1 MALTVEI
8 ARQIGDAD
16 LLPRRAEAA
25 PRRREA
31 VDLAGDEKV
40 FEARRLL
47 AASSSDHISRRC
59 MDWVRTCSACRVAF
73 VHDAAQTVRLN
84 VEIGQFEGCV
94 EPLRIQHAVG
104 GEVLQR
110 RIEKRRHPFDPVGT
124 AQHVDAD
131 HHLGGIGR
139 IEERH
144 EFGRLRCPAG
154 LEQGDDDGAGKA

>member
-1 MALTVEI
+1 M
-8 ARQIGDAD
+8 
-16 LLPRRAEAA
+16 
-25 PRRREA
+25 
-31 VDLAGDEKV
+31 
-40 FEARRLL
+40 FEARPAIGRLV
-47 AASSSDHISRRC
+47 
-59 MDWVRTCSACRVAF
+59 VRPHQPAVHGLGCEHVLPCRVAF